1 MTTNIRVVTTC
12 HKQGFEDYG
21 KRCLESWGN
30 WPKNAELWW
39 YTEGYELPETERVV
53 QVPNTKIQSLQ
64 SFKLKFDYYLS
75 PRYLFDVVRFSNKVY
90 AAIDALSDFNGIG
103 VWLDADCVTYKQ
115 IPDGFIESLLPSD
128 RYIALFKRA
137 GMFSETGFWVMNCAH
152 PEHQAF
158 LSYWQE
164 WYDSGSF
171 KQLGNWTDC
180 EALDATIRK
189 FEKHN
194 LIRSISLSGGHE
206 REMHPMALSDVGKY
220 IDHCKGTRKKDGFSP
235 ENINREAVCEP

>member
-12 HKQGFEDYG
+12 HRQGFEDYG

-39 YTEGYELPETERVV
+39 YTEDYELPETERVV

-103 VWLDADCVTYKQ
+103 VTPVGLEDVSHFPSLTLALLEHGYTPADVRK
-115 IPDGFIESLLPSD
+115 ILGGNFM
-128 RYIALFKRA
+128 RV
-137 GMFSETGFWVMNCAH
+137 FS
-152 PEHQAF
+152 
-158 LSYWQE
+158 
-164 WYDSGSF
+164 
-171 KQLGNWTDC
+171 
-180 EALDATIRK
+180 
-189 FEKHN
+189 
-194 LIRSISLSGGHE
+194 
-206 REMHPMALSDVGKY
+206 
-220 IDHCKGTRKKDGFSP
+220 
-235 ENINREAVCEP
+235 AVCQ